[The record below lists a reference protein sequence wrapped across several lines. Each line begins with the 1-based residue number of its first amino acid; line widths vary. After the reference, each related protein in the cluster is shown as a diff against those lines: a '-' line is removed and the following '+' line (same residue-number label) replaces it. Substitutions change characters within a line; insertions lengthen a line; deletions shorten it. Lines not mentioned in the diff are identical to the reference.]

1 MRPHPTFALPLVA
14 LALVVAGCG
23 GGGHD
28 APSADAA
35 PGSPQNPLV
44 ATIPAEKTADDRAA
58 AEEAGVAT
66 KGKSGAK
73 PATAARTSHPAPAK
87 GFSEAD
93 QGGTSTDPGYQ
104 KLLEQQTRKPVSRFT
119 PCNLVRRSEAAAILG
134 VAVRPL
140 VEAPQGPTCIYRA
153 AKGAGFITISV
164 QKTALRKVRKQ
175 MRDAKPVAV
184 AERDSLCGTVGRPA
198 LYVPVSGAR
207 VLVVTAPCQV
217 ARRFASAAVPRIPA
231 GA

>member
-1 MRPHPTFALPLVA
+1 MRPLPIFALSLVA
-14 LALVVAGCG
+14 LAFAVAGCG
-23 GGGHD
+23 GGKD

-44 ATIPAEKTADDRAA
+44 ATIPAEKTADDQAA
-58 AEEAGVAT
+58 AEEAGTAP
-66 KGKSGAK
+66 KAKSGSQ
-73 PATAARTSHPAPAK
+73 PTAARTSHPAPAK

-93 QGGTSTDPGYQ
+93 DGGTSTDPGYQ
-104 KLLEQQTRKPVSRFT
+104 KLLEQQTRKPASRFT

-164 QKTALRKVRKQ
+164 QKTALSKVRKQ
-175 MRDAKPVAV
+175 MHDAKSVAV
-184 AERDSLCGTVGRPA
+184 GQRDSLCGTVGRPA
-198 LYVPVSGAR
+198 LYVPVSSAR
-207 VLVVTAPCQV
+207 VLVVTAPCRV
-217 ARRFASAAVPRIPA
+217 AKQFASAAVPRIPA